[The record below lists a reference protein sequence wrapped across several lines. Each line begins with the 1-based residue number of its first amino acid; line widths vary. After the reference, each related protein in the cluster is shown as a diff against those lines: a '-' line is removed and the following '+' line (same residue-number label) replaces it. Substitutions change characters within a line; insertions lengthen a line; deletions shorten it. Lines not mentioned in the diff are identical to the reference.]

1 MLAMM
6 AQSGHAQESWSLDAC
21 ISYALDHNLMV
32 EDFQLSEA
40 SREETYKQS
49 YREFLPYVGGGM
61 GYNIRYGRS
70 VDPNTNVI
78 TNTNFFSNNYSINAS
93 LDLFRGFQRS
103 NAIEASRFLL
113 KAAKE
118 DIRREEYLLAFRVM
132 TAYYDVLFYHEQLK
146 ISQEQVAI
154 SQSQYDLVERQIEL
168 GLKAGTDLHEAKAVL
183 ISDQLVV
190 TQSQNNLKASQ
201 LALHHE
207 MNLENTDDFTIDPM
221 EIHFRPEYMVRQQ
234 DPDSVFQS
242 ALAFLPDIRARQL
255 RLAAAEKELS
265 ISRGNLLPGL
275 SISGGY
281 GTGFYETRLNSA
293 GEIIP
298 FGDQFRDNASYYYG
312 LTLNIPIVDRWR
324 IKSRINQQKI
334 ALRQSVNQLSIQK
347 QEIEKLIRKLVQ
359 DYKAAQAE
367 FLQSQQSEAS
377 GQLAAKVAQKK
388 YEKGLISII
397 EYNLTKS
404 MYALAQNENLQI
416 RLKCVVLEKTLS
428 FYRGLPVF
436 DIN

>member
-1 MLAMM
+1 M

-78 TNTNFFSNNYSINAS
+78 TNTNFFSNNYSVNAS
-93 LDLFRGFQRS
+93 VEIFRGFQRS

-113 KAAKE
+113 KAAQQ
-118 DIRREEYLLAFRVM
+118 DIRHEKYLLAFRVM

-146 ISQEQVAI
+146 ISQEQVTV
-154 SQSQYDLVERQIEL
+154 SQSQYDLVKRQIEL
-168 GLKAGTDLHEAKAVL
+168 GLKAGTDLHEAEAVL

-190 TQSQNNLKASQ
+190 TQTQNNLKAS
-201 LALHHE
+201 LMTLYHE
-207 MNLENTDDFTIDPM
+207 MNLENTVDFIIDTT
-221 EIHFRPEYMVRQQ
+221 EINFQSDFNDLEQNPE
-234 DPDSVFQS
+234 SVFQS
-242 ALAFLPDIRARQL
+242 ALALLPDIRARQL
-255 RLAAAEKELS
+255 RLEAAEKEMA
-265 ISRGNLLPGL
+265 ITRGNLYPGL
-275 SISGGY
+275 NISGGY
-281 GTGFYETRLNSA
+281 GTGFYETRLNST

-298 FGDQFRDNASYYYG
+298 FGNQFRDNASYYIG
-312 LTLNIPIVDRWR
+312 LTLNIPIVDRGR
-324 IKSRINQQKI
+324 IRSGINQQKI
-334 ALRQSVNQLSIQK
+334 AVRQTVNQLNIQK
-347 QEIEKLIRKLVQ
+347 QEIEKLIRKLVL

-367 FLQSQQSEAS
+367 LLQSRQSEAS
-377 GQLAAKVAQKK
+377 AKLVAEVAQKK
-388 YEKGLISII
+388 YEKGLVSII
-397 EYNLTKS
+397 EFNLTKS
-404 MYALAQNENLQI
+404 MYAKAQNENLQI
-416 RLKCVVLEKTLS
+416 RLKLLVLEKTLN
-428 FYRGLPVF
+428 FYKGLPVF

>member
-78 TNTNFFSNNYSINAS
+78 TNTNFFSNNYSVNAS
-93 LDLFRGFQRS
+93 VEIFRGFQRS

-113 KAAKE
+113 KAAQQ
-118 DIRREEYLLAFRVM
+118 DIRHEKYLLAFRVM

-146 ISQEQVAI
+146 ISQEQVTV
-154 SQSQYDLVERQIEL
+154 SQSQYDLVKRQIEL
-168 GLKAGTDLHEAKAVL
+168 GLKAGTDLHEAEAVL

-190 TQSQNNLKASQ
+190 TQTQNNLKAS
-201 LALHHE
+201 LMTLYHE
-207 MNLENTDDFTIDPM
+207 MNLENTVDFIIDTT
-221 EIHFRPEYMVRQQ
+221 EINFQSDFNDLEQNPE
-234 DPDSVFQS
+234 SVFQS
-242 ALAFLPDIRARQL
+242 ALALLPDIRARQL
-255 RLAAAEKELS
+255 RLEAAEKEMA
-265 ISRGNLLPGL
+265 ITRGNLYPGL
-275 SISGGY
+275 NISGGY
-281 GTGFYETRLNSA
+281 GTGFYETRLNST

-298 FGDQFRDNASYYYG
+298 FGNQFRDNASYYIG
-312 LTLNIPIVDRWR
+312 LTLNIPIVDRGR
-324 IKSRINQQKI
+324 IRSGINQQKI
-334 ALRQSVNQLSIQK
+334 AVRQTVNQLNIQK
-347 QEIEKLIRKLVQ
+347 QEIEKLIRKLVL

-367 FLQSQQSEAS
+367 LLQSRQSEAS
-377 GQLAAKVAQKK
+377 AKLVAEVAQKK
-388 YEKGLISII
+388 YEKGLVSII
-397 EYNLTKS
+397 EFNLTKS
-404 MYALAQNENLQI
+404 MYAKAQNENLQI
-416 RLKCVVLEKTLS
+416 RLKLLVLEKTLN
-428 FYRGLPVF
+428 FYKGLPVF